1 MLRVTL
7 AIAFFA
13 AIPLSPAQGDE
24 TITLTLAKPVAEQ
37 MEEAPTATSQP
48 NRTGARM
55 GRTSL
60 PSRSG
65 SRRSQ
70 AKETVVGRLGV
81 LQKNSPIR
89 VGKGSGRTLCQAQA
103 GTYLALTAE
112 APNHYGVL
120 MADRSTGWIAKR
132 DVNVLQYEVVGDKT
146 YTSGPQYAGNQALN
160 GSQNQLLQVAYRC
173 MGIPYKYG
181 GTSANGIDCSSFVQ
195 QCFGALG
202 YRLPRTA
209 AEQFNVGMPVT
220 DVLQPADRLYFAKNG
235 GRISH
240 TGIYIGNGYFI
251 HASSSNKG
259 VVVSNLREAMY
270 TRMYAGARR

>member
-1 MLRVTL
+1 MFIA
-7 AIAFFA
+7 AIA
-13 AIPLSPAQGDE
+13 LSPAHGDE
-24 TITLTLAKPVAEQ
+24 TITLTLTKPVVEQ
-37 MEEAPTATSQP
+37 QEEAPTPNPQP
-48 NRTGARM
+48 NRAGARM

-60 PSRSG
+60 PSRGGS
-65 SRRSQ
+65 SRRSD

-81 LQKNSPIR
+81 LQKNSAIR
-89 VGKGSGRTLCQAQA
+89 IGKGSGRTLCQAQA
-103 GTYLALTAE
+103 GTYVALTAE
-112 APNHYGVL
+112 APHHYGVL
-120 MADRSTGWIAKR
+120 MADRSMGWIAKR
-132 DVNVLQYEVVGDKT
+132 DVNVLQYEVVGNKD
-146 YTSGPQYAGNQALN
+146 YNSGPQYASNPALSGN
-160 GSQNQLLQVAYRC
+160 QNQLLQVAYKC

-181 GTSANGIDCSSFVQ
+181 GTSNNGIDCSSFVQ

-251 HASSSNKG
+251 HASSSNRG